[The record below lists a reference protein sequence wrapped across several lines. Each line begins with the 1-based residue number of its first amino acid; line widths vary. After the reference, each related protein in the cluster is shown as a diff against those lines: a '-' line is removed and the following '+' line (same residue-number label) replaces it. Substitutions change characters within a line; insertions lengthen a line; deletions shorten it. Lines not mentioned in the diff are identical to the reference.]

1 MLLSLEK
8 LCIRMVD
15 GFAGSE
21 DNIEYHD
28 MVSDARRGGVIGPFM
43 LNIMSKRQLGRAC
56 YLCGSIKCL
65 AVQRTVVPGNWMD
78 SRQSDNSIVP
88 MIASNAEGGK
98 GVAKGYISARN
109 LHRTQG
115 RMNGG

>member
-1 MLLSLEK
+1 
-8 LCIRMVD
+8 
-15 GFAGSE
+15 
-21 DNIEYHD
+21 
-28 MVSDARRGGVIGPFM
+28 
-43 LNIMSKRQLGRAC
+43 
-56 YLCGSIKCL
+56 
-65 AVQRTVVPGNWMD
+65 MD

-115 RMNGG
+115 RMNGGLTQSGKKVKSSFYDTFAISPLGSPVQESCMPGSTGGVPREGHVYQPKPHVRICEGLVSQGACLLD

>member
-43 LNIMSKRQLGRAC
+43 LNIMSKHQLGRAC
-56 YLCGSIKCL
+56 SFSYKSMIYQRNQKDIK
-65 AVQRTVVPGNWMD
+65 
-78 SRQSDNSIVP
+78 
-88 MIASNAEGGK
+88 
-98 GVAKGYISARN
+98 
-109 LHRTQG
+109 
-115 RMNGG
+115 